1 MNKSIAKELKIA
13 AEDVAKKFSIL
24 DREQNFNNETFEVN
38 EVIPMSDH
46 TAAVY
51 FKKNTGKIGVAFF
64 YYIPKGMSKGWRYFF
79 PTDSHLNGMGS
90 FHFYKLQAERINYK
104 KN

>member
-1 MNKSIAKELKIA
+1 MNKSIAKELKIE
-13 AEDVAKKFSIL
+13 AEKVAHRFSIS
-24 DREQNFNNETFEVN
+24 DREQNFNNETFEIE

-46 TAAVY
+46 TATVY

-79 PTDSHLNGMGS
+79 PTDSHLNGMAS